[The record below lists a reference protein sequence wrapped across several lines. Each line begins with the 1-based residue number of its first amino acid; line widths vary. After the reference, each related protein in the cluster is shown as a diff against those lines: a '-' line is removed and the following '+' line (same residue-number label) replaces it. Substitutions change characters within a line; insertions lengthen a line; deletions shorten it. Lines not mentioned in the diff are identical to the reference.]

1 FDVPHVEFTQ
11 RLQSCFDMHL
21 VLVTEY
27 NASPVARWATSSAY
41 MNLQDDVHGKSFI
54 HVLNSEGACTE
65 PWKEAIAHNDLVAV
79 FASEVYPDN
88 SKEHRMRCYY
98 PLCKHF
104 QAAEEDITEAFK
116 CHVVHTA
123 VETSENALAGRL
135 TRKGSLQLKP
145 TARATLGDISSNT
158 NKAIDKKT
166 MQVYNA
172 HIRTCTHPS
181 AHPCVRVGEIELTL
195 KIKEPVAKRVP
206 RVVRSKSTVVR
217 VPLVPAAAPIVPAA
231 PVVPVMP
238 SPIAMDISQKE
249 EDLCQAF
256 SDALINIQDIDA
268 EDATNPQLCSE
279 YVKDI
284 YVYMKTLEK
293 EQFVQA
299 NYLEGKKINGRMRSI
314 LVDWLVQ
321 VQMKFRLLQETLYLT
336 VSIIDRYLQNHE
348 VLSGSLQLVGV
359 TAMFIAAKYEEMY
372 SPEVEDFVYITDH
385 AYTKA
390 QIRAMEQAILLG
402 LKFNLGR
409 PLPLHFLRRAS
420 KAGSVDAD
428 KHTLAKYLMELSLV
442 DYHMVHFHPSQIAA
456 AALYLSQKL
465 MDDSKWNLDLQYYT
479 TYTEEELMPIVQHLA
494 KNVVKVNEGVTKQM
508 ATRNKYA
515 STKMMSISKISQLK
529 CQLVKD
535 LAKPHLEKK

>member
-1 FDVPHVEFTQ
+1 MAL
-11 RLQSCFDMHL
+11 R
-21 VLVTEY
+21 
-27 NASPVARWATSSAY
+27 R
-41 MNLQDDVHGKSFI
+41 
-54 HVLNSEGACTE
+54 
-65 PWKEAIAHNDLVAV
+65 
-79 FASEVYPDN
+79 
-88 SKEHRMRCYY
+88 
-98 PLCKHF
+98 
-104 QAAEEDITEAFK
+104 AA
-116 CHVVHTA
+116 A

-145 TARATLGDISSNT
+145 TVRATLGDISSNT
-158 NKAIDKKT
+158 NKAIDKKP
-166 MQVYNA
+166 MQ
-172 HIRTCTHPS
+172 
-181 AHPCVRVGEIELTL
+181 
-195 KIKEPVAKRVP
+195 IKEPVAKRVP
-206 RVVRSKSTVVR
+206 RMVRSKSTVVR

-231 PVVPVMP
+231 PVVPVVTVAAVASCRPARIPLGKMP

-268 EDATNPQLCSE
+268 ADAANPQLCSE

-293 EQFVQA
+293 EQSVQA

-336 VSIIDRYLQNHE
+336 VAIIDRYLQNHE

-372 SPEVEDFVYITDH
+372 SPEMEDFVYITDH

-390 QIRAMEQAILLG
+390 EIRAMEQAILLG
-402 LKFNLGR
+402 LQFNLGR

-442 DYHMVHFHPSQIAA
+442 DYNMVHFHPSQIAA

-465 MDDSKWNLDLQYYT
+465 MDDSKWNMDLQYYT
-479 TYTEEELMPIVQHLA
+479 TYTEEELMPVVQHLA
-494 KNVVKVNEGVTKQM
+494 KNVVKVNEGLTKQM

-529 CQLVKD
+529 CQLMKD

>member
-1 FDVPHVEFTQ
+1 MAL
-11 RLQSCFDMHL
+11 R
-21 VLVTEY
+21 
-27 NASPVARWATSSAY
+27 R
-41 MNLQDDVHGKSFI
+41 
-54 HVLNSEGACTE
+54 
-65 PWKEAIAHNDLVAV
+65 
-79 FASEVYPDN
+79 
-88 SKEHRMRCYY
+88 
-98 PLCKHF
+98 
-104 QAAEEDITEAFK
+104 AA
-116 CHVVHTA
+116 A

-145 TARATLGDISSNT
+145 TVRATLGDISSNT
-158 NKAIDKKT
+158 NKAIDKKP
-166 MQVYNA
+166 MQ
-172 HIRTCTHPS
+172 
-181 AHPCVRVGEIELTL
+181 
-195 KIKEPVAKRVP
+195 IKEPVAKRVP
-206 RVVRSKSTVVR
+206 RMVRSKSTVVR

-231 PVVPVMP
+231 PVVMP

-268 EDATNPQLCSE
+268 ADAANPQLCSE

-293 EQFVQA
+293 EQSVQA

-336 VSIIDRYLQNHE
+336 VAIIDRYLQVVPFSLVN
-348 VLSGSLQLVGV
+348 LQLVGV

-372 SPEVEDFVYITDH
+372 SPEMEDFVYITDH

-390 QIRAMEQAILLG
+390 EIRAMEQAILLG
-402 LKFNLGR
+402 LQFNLGR

-442 DYHMVHFHPSQIAA
+442 DYNMVHFHPSQIAA

-465 MDDSKWNLDLQYYT
+465 MDDSKWNMDLQYYT
-479 TYTEEELMPIVQHLA
+479 TYTEEELMPVVQHLA
-494 KNVVKVNEGVTKQM
+494 KNVVKVNEGLTKQM

-529 CQLVKD
+529 CQLMKD
-535 LAKPHLEKK
+535 LAKPHL

>member
-1 FDVPHVEFTQ
+1 MAL
-11 RLQSCFDMHL
+11 R
-21 VLVTEY
+21 
-27 NASPVARWATSSAY
+27 R
-41 MNLQDDVHGKSFI
+41 
-54 HVLNSEGACTE
+54 
-65 PWKEAIAHNDLVAV
+65 
-79 FASEVYPDN
+79 
-88 SKEHRMRCYY
+88 
-98 PLCKHF
+98 
-104 QAAEEDITEAFK
+104 AA
-116 CHVVHTA
+116 A

-166 MQVYNA
+166 MQ
-172 HIRTCTHPS
+172 
-181 AHPCVRVGEIELTL
+181 
-195 KIKEPVAKRVP
+195 IKEPVAKRVP

-231 PVVPVMP
+231 PVVPVVTLAPVAACKPARILLEKMP